1 MSGREIETG
10 RQDLPQLLYPR
21 DVAQVLGISVKTIHK
36 LVRDGKLGCVQV
48 TTKDRRFTQDQVQH
62 YIESCTTNAPA
73 KIDREPSVRVDMPR
87 VRQVSTPHKK
97 GGGDSVRFSRRTL
110 KEEMRQ
116 WH

>member
-1 MSGREIETG
+1 MSGKEIETG
-10 RQDLPQLLYPR
+10 RQDLPQLLHPR
-21 DVAQVLGISVKTIHK
+21 DVAQVLGISVKTVHK
-36 LVRDGKLGCVQV
+36 LVRDEKLGCVQV
-48 TTKDRRFTQDQVQH
+48 TTKDRRFTQEQVQW

-73 KIDREPSVRVDMPR
+73 KIDREPSLRVDTPR
-87 VRQVSTPHKK
+87 VRQVSSPTKK